1 MMAPGKRTA
10 DVAIVGG
17 GYTGLSAAIHLAE
30 QGATVD
36 VCDGDP
42 PGDVPSAFNFGSVAS
57 VAPALPRGP
66 GSAAQAQAAEREA
79 AQAIAYLAR
88 FVDSRGLA
96 CGWAHPGHIT
106 LACDD
111 ASAAQLARRFDHYAA
126 QPDARVAWLDAP
138 AVAQET
144 GAAHAIAGLLNLRFA
159 LIRPRAL
166 RDAMRMRAARL
177 GVRIRRGARVHAL
190 RLAPEAAALDLDDA
204 TLAAGTVLVCA
215 EDAWSLLPDDV
226 RPPLERYGTHL
237 LATCVLDDAM
247 QRRISR
253 QPRVYGT
260 LSADK
265 DYFRLDDRGR
275 LLFGSRLGLAPD
287 LPPADAEA
295 ALRARLA
302 TYFPALGHVSVERV
316 WSAPLG
322 FTAHGVPYVGTAG
335 RLGWCG
341 GYCGSGIA
349 TAVRGGAV
357 LAGLVLGQAGSA
369 VLHDSITGAGE
380 AR

>member
-1 MMAPGKRTA
+1 MRAPGTRTA

-30 QGATVD
+30 QGATVE
-36 VCDGDP
+36 VCDADP

-66 GSAAQAQAAEREA
+66 ISAAQAQAAERTA
-79 AQAIAYLAR
+79 AQAIAYLKR
-88 FVDSRGLA
+88 FVDSRNLA

-111 ASAAQLARRFDHYAA
+111 ASAAQLAHRFEYYAA
-126 QPDARVAWLDAP
+126 RQDARVAWLDAQ
-138 AVAQET
+138 AVTQET
-144 GAAHAIAGLLNLRFA
+144 GAARAVAGLLNLSFA

-166 RDAMRMRAARL
+166 RDAMRMRASTL
-177 GVRIRRGARVHAL
+177 GVRIRRGACVNAV
-190 RLAPEAAALDLDDA
+190 RLAPGAAVLDIGDA
-204 TLAAGTVLVCA
+204 TLDAGTVLVCA
-215 EDAWSLLPDDV
+215 EDAWPLLPADL
-226 RPPLERYGTHL
+226 RPPLERYDTHL
-237 LATCVLDDAM
+237 LATCILDDAT
-247 QRRISR
+247 QRCISR
-253 QPRVYGT
+253 QPRAYGT

-265 DYFRLDDRGR
+265 DYFRLDDSGR
-275 LLFGSRLGLAPD
+275 LLFGSRLGLAAD
-287 LPPADAEA
+287 FPPAGVEA

-302 TYFPALGHVSVERV
+302 AYFPALEHVGVEHV

-322 FTAHGVPYVGTAG
+322 FTALGVPHVGTAG
-335 RLGWCG
+335 RMGWCG

-349 TAVRGGAV
+349 TAVHGGAA
-357 LAGLVLGQAGSA
+357 LAAHVLGQANDVA
-369 VLHDSITGAGE
+369 FHDSITGAGE

>member
-1 MMAPGKRTA
+1 MRTPGTRTA

-36 VCDGDP
+36 VCDAGP

-66 GSAAQAQAAEREA
+66 VSAAQAQAAERTA
-79 AQAIAYLAR
+79 AQAIAYLKR
-88 FVDSRGLA
+88 FADDRNLA

-111 ASAAQLARRFDHYAA
+111 ASAVQLAHRFEYYAA
-126 QPDARVAWLDAP
+126 QQDACVAWLDAQ
-138 AVAQET
+138 AVTQET

-166 RDAMRMRAARL
+166 RDAMRMRAATL
-177 GVRIRRGARVHAL
+177 GVRIRRGARVHAV
-190 RLAPEAAALDLDDA
+190 RLAPGAAVLDLGGT
-204 TLAAGTVLVCA
+204 TLDAGTVLVCA
-215 EDAWSLLPDDV
+215 EDAWPLLPADV
-226 RPPLERYGTHL
+226 RPPLERYATHL
-237 LATCVLDDAM
+237 LATRILDDVAR
-247 QRRISR
+247 RRISR

-265 DYFRLDDRGR
+265 DYFRLDDSGR
-275 LLFGSRLGLAPD
+275 LLFGSRLGLSAD
-287 LPPADAEA
+287 MPPAGVEA

-302 TYFPALGHVSVERV
+302 AYFPALEHVGVEHV
-316 WSAPLG
+316 WSARLG
-322 FTAHGVPYVGTAG
+322 FTALGVPHVGMAG

-349 TAVRGGAV
+349 TAVHGGAA
-357 LAGLVLGQAGSA
+357 LAARVLGHADDVA
-369 VLHDSITGAGE
+369 FHDSITGAGE